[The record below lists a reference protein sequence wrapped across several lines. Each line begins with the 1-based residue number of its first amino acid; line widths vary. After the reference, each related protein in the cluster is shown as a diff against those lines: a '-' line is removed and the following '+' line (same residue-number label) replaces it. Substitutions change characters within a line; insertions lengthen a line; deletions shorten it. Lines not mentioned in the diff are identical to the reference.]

1 MVRQE
6 PRRTL
11 AKSWA
16 RASGLYDR
24 HIGQA
29 TRRHGNPAQSCAH
42 RTTHRSDN
50 MHILS
55 SSVGES
61 GRVQEQ
67 AIESGLGVGT
77 EIELR
82 GVSKRFTAR
91 KRETLALSDIDL
103 GIRKQEF
110 VTLLG
115 QSGCGK
121 TTLLRI
127 LAGLTQPTAG
137 EVTIAGRPLWRGDH
151 RDDEAL
157 RKLGLVFQDANLF
170 PWYTVEENIGLPL
183 LLRKVDKSDRRR
195 RAHELAELVGLQ
207 GFEKALPRE
216 LSGGM
221 RQRVAIARAL
231 SYNPEIL
238 LMDEPFGALDAMTRD
253 KMNMELQRI
262 AEATKAT
269 VVFITH
275 AIGEA
280 VFLADRVVLL
290 SARPGRIRSI
300 TQVESPRPRSL
311 EVTAE
316 PLLVLE
322 LRRQLIEDEERL

>member
-1 MVRQE
+1 MSADTKDRVDHE
-6 PRRTL
+6 L
-11 AKSWA
+11 APSQV
-16 RASGLYDR
+16 SGALP
-24 HIGQA
+24 
-29 TRRHGNPAQSCAH
+29 HGEA
-42 RTTHRSDN
+42 
-50 MHILS
+50 
-55 SSVGES
+55 
-61 GRVQEQ
+61 
-67 AIESGLGVGT
+67 

-82 GVSKRFTAR
+82 GVSKRFKAR
-91 KRETLALSDIDL
+91 NRDTLALTGIDL

-121 TTLLRI
+121 TTMLRI

-151 RDDEAL
+151 LDDDAL

-170 PWYTVEENIGLPL
+170 PWYTVEDNIGLPL
-183 LLRKVDKSDRRR
+183 LLRKVDKRERRR
-195 RAHELAELVGLQ
+195 RAHELGELVGLQ

-221 RQRVAIARAL
+221 RQRAAIARAL

-262 AEATKAT
+262 AQATKAT
-269 VVFITH
+269 VVFVTH
-275 AIGEA
+275 AIAEA

-300 TQVESPRPRSL
+300 TQVDSPHPRPL
-311 EVTAE
+311 EVTADTGFQE
-316 PLLVLE
+316 KVLE
-322 LRRQLIEDEERL
+322 LRRQLTEDEERFTKDRGVSE

>member
-1 MVRQE
+1 MSAFTE
-6 PRRTL
+6 
-11 AKSWA
+11 
-16 RASGLYDR
+16 DR
-24 HIGQA
+24 
-29 TRRHGNPAQSCAH
+29 
-42 RTTHRSDN
+42 
-50 MHILS
+50 
-55 SSVGES
+55 V
-61 GRVQEQ
+61 
-67 AIESGLGVGT
+67 LGVPHVSGALADGEA

-91 KRETLALSDIDL
+91 DRETLALTDIEL

-127 LAGLTQPTAG
+127 LAGLTQPTTG
-137 EVTIAGRPLWRGDH
+137 EVTISGRPLWRGDH

-183 LLRKVDKSDRRR
+183 LLRKADKAERRR
-195 RAHELAELVGLQ
+195 RAHELGELVGLQ

-238 LMDEPFGALDAMTRD
+238 LMDEPFGALDAITRD
-253 KMNMELQRI
+253 KMNLELQRI

-269 VVFITH
+269 VVFVTH
-275 AIGEA
+275 AISEA

-300 TQVESPRPRSL
+300 TQVDAPRPRSL
-311 EVTAE
+311 DVTADPGFQE
-316 PLLVLE
+316 NVLD
-322 LRRQLIEDEERL
+322 LRRQLTEDEERLVGEGGVSE

>member
-1 MVRQE
+1 MSADTTERRFA
-6 PRRTL
+6 PRV
-11 AKSWA
+11 
-16 RASGLYDR
+16 SGAVPS
-24 HIGQA
+24 GQA
-29 TRRHGNPAQSCAH
+29 
-42 RTTHRSDN
+42 
-50 MHILS
+50 
-55 SSVGES
+55 
-61 GRVQEQ
+61 
-67 AIESGLGVGT
+67 
-77 EIELR
+77 EIDVR
-82 GVSKRFTAR
+82 GVSKRFTSR
-91 KRETLALSDIDL
+91 RRDTLALSEIDL

-127 LAGLTQPTAG
+127 LAGLTQPSSG
-137 EVTIAGRPLWRGDH
+137 EVTIAGRQLWHGDH
-151 RDDEAL
+151 RDDDAL

-170 PWYTVEENIGLPL
+170 PWYSVEDNIALPL
-183 LLRKVDKSDRRR
+183 QLRKVDKRERLR
-195 RAHELAELVGLQ
+195 RAHELSELVGLE

-231 SYNPEIL
+231 SYRPEIL

-262 AEATKAT
+262 AEATNAT
-269 VVFITH
+269 VVFVTH
-275 AIGEA
+275 SIGEA

-300 TQVESPRPRSL
+300 TEVDAPRPRPL
-311 EVTAE
+311 EFTAE
-316 PLLVLE
+316 PGFQDRVLD
-322 LRRQLIEDEERL
+322 LRRQLTEDEERVSRQ

>member
-1 MVRQE
+1 MSADVH
-6 PRRTL
+6 
-11 AKSWA
+11 A
-16 RASGLYDR
+16 RASDEERVLKAER
-24 HIGQA
+24 
-29 TRRHGNPAQSCAH
+29 QSPLHVSGAL
-42 RTTHRSDN
+42 TD
-50 MHILS
+50 
-55 SSVGES
+55 GE
-61 GRVQEQ
+61 
-67 AIESGLGVGT
+67 A

-82 GVSKRFTAR
+82 GVSKRFSAR
-91 KRETLALSDIDL
+91 DRETVALTNIDL

-121 TTLLRI
+121 TTMLRI
-127 LAGLTQPTAG
+127 LAGLTRPTEG
-137 EVTIAGRPLWRGDH
+137 EVTVAGRPLWRGDR
-151 RDDEAL
+151 RDDDAL

-170 PWYTVEENIGLPL
+170 PWFTVEENIALPL
-183 LLRKVDKSDRRR
+183 LLRKVDKKQRRA
-195 RAHELAELVGLQ
+195 RAHELGELVGLE

-262 AEATKAT
+262 ALAAKAT
-269 VVFITH
+269 VVFVTH
-275 AIGEA
+275 SIAEA

-300 TQVESPRPRSL
+300 TSVEAPHPRGL

-316 PLLVLE
+316 PGFQETVLE
-322 LRRQLIEDEERL
+322 LRKQLTEDEERLAGVTE